1 MSDDTGPGATIVTA
15 ADPVGMGAPG
25 ASVGV
30 PAPANAPMP
39 VLATV
44 GGASFATASSS
55 RVFRNTL
62 AAAAAVGVAFMI
74 WRLADFIL
82 LLFACALVGMMF
94 YQGARWV
101 ETRTPRMSFAP
112 ALTFA
117 VLVPL
122 GLIIAIF
129 TLFGSLMT
137 DQFADLVK
145 VFPGAVAQ
153 VEGYL
158 RGNEFGRAILARAG
172 GLVPDSATIVNY
184 LSTGLG
190 YVGSALSGLGVIII
204 AGVYL
209 AAQPRLYARGILNL
223 IPAESR
229 SGVVHLISACVDS
242 LNSWLKAQGLGML
255 FVGITTAV
263 GLSIVGVPSG
273 AALGL
278 VGGLCEFVPYLGVIV
293 VMIPALVLGFA
304 EGTTTGIWTLV
315 VLFAVQFIQGNF
327 VLPMVQ
333 SRLADLPPALTI
345 FSLIAA
351 GVLLGPLGVIL
362 AVPMTVVGLVLV
374 RELVTNK
381 PPHPTSS

>member
-1 MSDDTGPGATIVTA
+1 MTDETGPGATILTA
-15 ADPVGMGAPG
+15 ADPVGLGTPVAG
-25 ASVGV
+25 VGV
-30 PAPANAPMP
+30 AAPSAPPA

-44 GGASFATASSS
+44 GGASFATASSG

-62 AAAAAVGVAFMI
+62 AAAAAVGVAFLI

-94 YQGARWV
+94 YEGARWV
-101 ETRTPRMSFAP
+101 ETRTPRMSFAS

-122 GLIIAIF
+122 GLIVAIF

-145 VFPGAVAQ
+145 DLPAAVAQ

-158 RGNEFGRAILARAG
+158 RGNEFGRAVLARAG
-172 GLVPDSATIVNY
+172 GLVPDSATIVNFF
-184 LSTGLG
+184 SAGLG
-190 YVGSALSGLGVIII
+190 YVGSALSGLAVIII

-223 IPAESR
+223 VPADARSR
-229 SGVVHLISACVDS
+229 VVNVISACVGS
-242 LNSWLKAQGLGML
+242 LNAWLKAQGLGML
-255 FVGITTAV
+255 FVGIST
-263 GLSIVGVPSG
+263 SIALTVIGVPSG

-293 VMIPALVLGFA
+293 VTIPALILGFA
-304 EGTTTGIWTLV
+304 EGTTTGIWT
-315 VLFAVQFIQGNF
+315 AVALATIQFVQGNF

-333 SRLADLPPALTI
+333 SRFADLPPALTI
-345 FSLIAA
+345 FALIAA

>member
-1 MSDDTGPGATIVTA
+1 MAETNPAVTATIVTS
-15 ADPVGMGAPG
+15 ADPTGPAAAAP
-25 ASVGV
+25 
-30 PAPANAPMP
+30 P

-101 ETRTPRMSFAP
+101 ETRTPRMHFMP

-122 GLIIAIF
+122 GTIIAIF

-145 VFPGAVAQ
+145 ELPAAVAR

-172 GLVPDSATIVNY
+172 GLVPDSATIVNFF
-184 LSTGLG
+184 STSLG
-190 YVGSALSGLGVIII
+190 YVGSALSGLAVIII
-204 AGVYL
+204 AGIYL

-223 IPAESR
+223 VPAESR
-229 SGVVHLISACVDS
+229 SNVVHVISSCVDS
-242 LNSWLKAQGLGML
+242 LNAWLKAQGIGML
-255 FVGITTAV
+255 FVGITT
-263 GLSIVGVPSG
+263 SIALTVIGVPSG

-293 VMIPALVLGFA
+293 VTIPALILGFA
-304 EGTTTGIWTLV
+304 EGTTTGIWT
-315 VLFAVQFIQGNF
+315 AVALATIQFVQGNF

-333 SRLADLPPALTI
+333 SRFADLPPALTI
-345 FSLIAA
+345 FALIAA